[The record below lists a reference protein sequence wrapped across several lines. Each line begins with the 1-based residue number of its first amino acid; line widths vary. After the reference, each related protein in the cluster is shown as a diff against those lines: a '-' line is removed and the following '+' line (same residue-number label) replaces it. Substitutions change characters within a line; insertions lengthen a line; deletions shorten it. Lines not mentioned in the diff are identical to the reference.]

1 MSLGARRS
9 APHACSDDAAV
20 AGKSTAIDYAARRR
34 RAIQRDIIARSL
46 ASRVAS
52 LSARSRP
59 RSPDDF
65 PVSLREGKTASS
77 LRDP

>member
-34 RAIQRDIIARSL
+34 RAIQRDIIIARSL
-46 ASRVAS
+46 AS